1 MSKDM
6 SVAASDERLERE
18 KGDADARLWALRRL
32 CAARDRG
39 KRAAEEGDELG
50 VFVYQHIEASSLQE
64 FELLSRFLGLSG
76 EADCEDAAALA
87 MDEGEIAELDALAN
101 MIRAL
106 TLVANKTAEI
116 DA

>member
-1 MSKDM
+1 MSKDI
-6 SVAASDERLERE
+6 SAAALDERLERE
-18 KGDADARLWALRRL
+18 KQEADARLCALRRL

-50 VFVYQHIEASSLQE
+50 AFVYQHIEASSLQE
-64 FELLSRFLGLSG
+64 FELISRFLGLSG

-87 MDEGEIAELDALAN
+87 MDDGEVAELDALAN

-106 TLVANKTAEI
+106 TIFANKTAEL